1 MAKHVSNNNSTS
13 LLLTA
18 NQTFT
23 GIVESVS
30 IYESVSITI
39 VSNQSSAT
47 DGIQLYMGPTSTNL
61 SIKYTYSYTANE
73 NKIIN
78 LKLPDNFFKLVYIY
92 IMVYINTKYF
102 VIMIFYF

>member
-1 MAKHVSNNNSTS
+1 MSKHVSNNNSTS

-47 DGIQLYMGPTSTNL
+47 DGIKFYMGPTSDNL
-61 SIKYTYSYTANE
+61 SIK
-73 NKIIN
+73 
-78 LKLPDNFFKLVYIY
+78 
-92 IMVYINTKYF
+92 
-102 VIMIFYF
+102 